1 MINVSG
7 GNAGKWQHI
16 GCDKVKIFLSILLF
30 IRWWNLI
37 YIICI
42 QFLQGE
48 HNIHKIRL
56 YIHCIKKKSDVRF
69 LPGFCGRLRFCLWK
83 ATNMLRKNVKKA
95 SVKTLKCANCC
106 QEWKS
111 HMEDILNS
119 IFPSLDL
126 VFAVR
131 ISPFLVIYT
140 WHTLLDTKLAPS
152 SVHLTKL
159 GLNWA
164 KVGDLGFQVSD

>member
-83 ATNMLRKNVKKA
+83 ATNMLRINVKKA
-95 SVKTLKCANCC
+95 SVRTLKCANCL

-119 IFPSLDL
+119 IFLLSGSCIWSEDL
-126 VFAVR
+126 SIFSCPGQLNR
-131 ISPFLVIYT
+131 
-140 WHTLLDTKLAPS
+140 WHCQ
-152 SVHLTKL
+152 SVSH
-159 GLNWA
+159 
-164 KVGDLGFQVSD
+164 

>member
-48 HNIHKIRL
+48 HNIPKIRL
-56 YIHCIKKKSDVRF
+56 YIDCIEKKSDVRF

-83 ATNMLRKNVKKA
+83 ATNMLRINVKKA
-95 SVKTLKCANCC
+95 SARTLECANCL
-106 QEWKS
+106 QEWKT

-119 IFPSLDL
+119 IFPSEDL
-126 VFAVR
+126 SIFSNIHIAYTAGYKV
-131 ISPFLVIYT
+131 STLV
-140 WHTLLDTKLAPS
+140 S
-152 SVHLTKL
+152 SSQKAWFELS
-159 GLNWA
+159 
-164 KVGDLGFQVSD
+164 QS

>member
-16 GCDKVKIFLSILLF
+16 GCDKAKIFFINSIIHSVVKSDLY
-30 IRWWNLI
+30 NLHPI
-37 YIICI
+37 
-42 QFLQGE
+42 FTWGT
-48 HNIHKIRL
+48 RL
-56 YIHCIKKKSDVRF
+56 YIHCIEKKSDVRF

-83 ATNMLRKNVKKA
+83 ATNMLRINVKKA
-95 SVKTLKCANCC
+95 SVRTLKCANCL

-119 IFPSLDL
+119 IFPSEDPSI
-126 VFAVR
+126 F
-131 ISPFLVIYT
+131 SNMYT
-140 WHTLLDTKLAPS
+140 LHTLLDTKLAPS
-152 SVHLTKL
+152 SVHRKKL
-159 GLNWA
+159 GLNCA

>member
-83 ATNMLRKNVKKA
+83 ATNMLRINVKKA
-95 SVKTLKCANCC
+95 SVRTLKCANCL

-119 IFPSLDL
+119 IFPSEDPSI
-126 VFAVR
+126 F
-131 ISPFLVIYT
+131 SNMYT
-140 WHTLLDTKLAPS
+140 LHTLLDTKLAPS
-152 SVHLTKL
+152 SVHLKKL
-159 GLNWA
+159 GLNCA